1 MMIISLQMYLQQ
13 VEIRNTE
20 RVVYGGESRLDVFL
34 RWLGGTPGPT
44 RLPFRYSVHGSP
56 LNNNFAFLSCVQNVL
71 HWSSIFLLCITQHSI
86 CLFIQPG
93 KWLTNNFLQMLQFCE
108 KIGWLVVVVGFT
120 SPFIHFFQRQFHGV
134 RFYAPPR
141 RLPRILEATVDTI
154 ITIIVAKDQQIVF
167 DKNTFSSNGNII
179 WLLSEGAAQLQ
190 RIKIV

>member
-56 LNNNFAFLSCVQNVL
+56 LNNNFTFLSCVQNVF
-71 HWSSIFLLCITQHSI
+71 HWSSIFLLCTTQHSI

-108 KIGWLVVVVGFT
+108 KIGWLVGCCCWFSLSFYPFFSKAVPRGALLCPTATCHVPWRT
-120 SPFIHFFQRQFHGV
+120 QWTQSSPSS
-134 RFYAPPR
+134 
-141 RLPRILEATVDTI
+141 LPRINRLC
-154 ITIIVAKDQQIVF
+154 
-167 DKNTFSSNGNII
+167 
-179 WLLSEGAAQLQ
+179 L
-190 RIKIV
+190 IKILSQVTATSSGC

>member
-56 LNNNFAFLSCVQNVL
+56 LNNNFTFLSCVQNVL

-93 KWLTNNFLQMLQFCE
+93 KWLTNNFLHMLQFCE
-108 KIGWLVVVVGFT
+108 KIGWLLLLVLPLLLSIFFEGSSTGCAFMPHLDACHVFWRPQWT
-120 SPFIHFFQRQFHGV
+120 QSSPSS
-134 RFYAPPR
+134 
-141 RLPRILEATVDTI
+141 LPRINRLCL
-154 ITIIVAKDQQIVF
+154 KKYF
-167 DKNTFSSNGNII
+167 LK
-179 WLLSEGAAQLQ
+179 
-190 RIKIV
+190 